1 MRDFSMN
8 TKNDEMTKLILAQV
22 QVENIQNLLKDNEW
36 NTFLNQH
43 LVSIKCELNRQI
55 SLLNSDG

>member
-8 TKNDEMTKLILAQV
+8 TKNDKMTKLILAQV
-22 QVENIQNLLKDNEW
+22 QVENIQSLLKDNEW